1 MIKILE
7 FLFLLLAIIIYIKYH
22 KKIKDI
28 ILEFNK
34 SSRYS
39 ISVGITALLLNLL
52 FSFLKNIN
60 YDLNIYPNLII
71 IISSTINLF
80 SIVYI
85 PIIIIVEIIRK
96 KLKKSNNIF
105 KVIIIDMIFGE
116 KILFNILF
124 LVIFIGLYQFRYNI
138 SGITFSEGNSNIINT
153 LQTIIV
159 TFFISLNFS
168 EGYKKHKE
176 KEEWEEVRKQLLYV
190 YKIMIVRII
199 SFLENDNFYTN
210 FDNTKT
216 LNKLFGQID
225 NKLNQFGK
233 TCDFKIIH
241 TIFKNYSKELINL
254 LSIKNKTINLQ
265 KFSYFVNSISAEE
278 ETINFILNLIP
289 NSNITRNTIAQ
300 FINLKVAINV
310 IKSFF
315 VQKKIPIET
324 YNNDIYINNVI
335 INFELKLINSLATIE
350 F

>member
-28 ILEFNK
+28 ILELNK

-39 ISVGITALLLNLL
+39 ISVGITALLLNLF

-60 YDLNIYPNLII
+60 YDLNIYPNLINV
-71 IISSTINLF
+71 ISSTINLF

-190 YKIMIVRII
+190 YKIMIIRII
-199 SFLENDNFYTN
+199 SLLEDDNFYTN

-225 NKLNQFGK
+225 NKLNQFEK
-233 TCDFKIIH
+233 TYDFKIIH

-315 VQKKIPIET
+315 IQKNLSIET
-324 YNNDIYINNVI
+324 CNNDIYINNVI

>member
-39 ISVGITALLLNLL
+39 ISVGITALLLNLF

-60 YDLNIYPNLII
+60 YDLNIYPNLINV
-71 IISSTINLF
+71 ISSTINLF

-85 PIIIIVEIIRK
+85 PIIIIVEIIKK

-199 SFLENDNFYTN
+199 SFLEDDNFYTN

-216 LNKLFGQID
+216 LNKLFEQID
-225 NKLNQFGK
+225 NKLNQFEK
-233 TCDFKIIH
+233 TYDFKIIH
-241 TIFKNYSKELINL
+241 TIFKNYSKELINF

-300 FINLKVAINV
+300 FIDLKVAINV

-315 VQKKIPIET
+315 IQKNLSIET
-324 YNNDIYINNVI
+324 CNNDIYINNVI

>member
-1 MIKILE
+1 M
-7 FLFLLLAIIIYIKYH
+7 LAIIIYIKYH

-39 ISVGITALLLNLL
+39 ISVGITALLLNLF

-60 YDLNIYPNLII
+60 YDLNIYPNLINV
-71 IISSTINLF
+71 ISSTINLF

-96 KLKKSNNIF
+96 KLKKTNNIF

-138 SGITFSEGNSNIINT
+138 SGITISEGNSNIINT

-199 SFLENDNFYTN
+199 SLLEDDNFYTN

-225 NKLNQFGK
+225 NKLNQFEK
-233 TCDFKIIH
+233 TYDFKIIH

-265 KFSYFVNSISAEE
+265 KFSYFVNRISAEE

-289 NSNITRNTIAQ
+289 NSNITRNTISQ

-315 VQKKIPIET
+315 VQKKLPIET